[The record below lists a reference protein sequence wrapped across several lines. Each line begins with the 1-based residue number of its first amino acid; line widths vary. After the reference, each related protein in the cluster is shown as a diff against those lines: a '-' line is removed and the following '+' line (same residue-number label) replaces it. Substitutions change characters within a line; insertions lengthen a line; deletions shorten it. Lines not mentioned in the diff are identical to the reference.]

1 MKSYVYILYKLAWA
15 AGMLPPDAVAA
26 MLLVSLG
33 APSAVA
39 AFLAGLPWILDL
51 LLGGVV
57 TGYLK
62 GLLGYHIWREIPP
75 VTSASRSG
83 YEIELCSR
91 QMSRW
96 TTVEKR
102 RRPPGLA
109 GGSRVG
115 DPEGLYPLYCR
126 EEEFS
131 ETGFPISGVLG
142 NSVL

>member
-75 VTSASRSG
+75 GHQRFTLGLRDRALFKANVKMDNRGEETSSPRASWR
-83 YEIELCSR
+83 LP
-91 QMSRW
+91 
-96 TTVEKR
+96 R
-102 RRPPGLA
+102 R
-109 GGSRVG
+109 
-115 DPEGLYPLYCR
+115 
-126 EEEFS
+126 
-131 ETGFPISGVLG
+131 
-142 NSVL
+142 